1 MKNFTQMKFGEYT
14 FMHNPERLTVS
25 NKLSG
30 STALMPY
37 CGTRFEAVAL
47 ENAIITG
54 KGIITG
60 EDCFEKLLLL
70 LEALKRG
77 EKRLLSISPFPAT
90 SAVLTSLE
98 YTLTP
103 KENEIDISFEF
114 TSSSSPEKVGDE
126 MPHSVSAKM
135 DETLWDISYKYGIA
149 IERLLQLNTAVKR
162 PDILEKGQVI
172 TLW

>member
-37 CGTRFEAVAL
+37 CGTRFEAVVL
-47 ENAIITG
+47 ENSIITG

-60 EDCFEKLLLL
+60 EDCFEKLILL

-77 EKRLLSISPFPAT
+77 EKRLLSISPFPAIST
-90 SAVLTSLE
+90 VLTSLE

-114 TSSSSPEKVGDE
+114 ISSSSPEKVGDE
-126 MPHSVSAKM
+126 MPHSVNAKK